1 MAVSFNDDIMPLFN
15 QFKGQ
20 MMWRLDL
27 TNYEHVKANARII
40 YDRIADPNLLGPMP
54 PPPFDPLTSEQV
66 QTFRQWMDEG
76 CPP

>member
-1 MAVSFNDDIMPLFN
+1 MAVSFSNDIMPLFN

-20 MMWRLDL
+20 MMWRFDL
-27 TNYEHVKANARII
+27 TDYEHVKANAQTIYGRI
-40 YDRIADPNLLGPMP
+40 NGGGMP
-54 PPPFDPLTSEQV
+54 PPPFDPLTPEQI

>member
-1 MAVSFNDDIMPLFN
+1 MPVTFSNDIMPVFS

-27 TNYEHVKANARII
+27 TNYEHVKANAGII
-40 YDRIADPNLLGPMP
+40 YNRIADPAFGPMP

-66 QTFRQWMDEG
+66 QMFREWMDQG
-76 CPP
+76 CQR